1 MNAYLDNLKTPT
13 PQFEPLDDSQVENNA
28 GGYVYQTD
36 IWTGLRRFLILGSA
50 GGTYYV
56 NEQRHTKDNA
66 QLIAKCLDDDYLR
79 TVNEIVAVSDGG
91 LAPKNDPAIFALALA
106 LSLSR
111 NKSGPRRW
119 LPSALAGA
127 AFSAIPKVCRTG
139 THLMQL
145 MSYLKELRGFGSGLR
160 KALSRWYTEKT
171 PDQLAWQVVKYRNR
185 HGWTHRDILRV
196 AHPVVSAD
204 DVERRAIFD
213 FVCGR
218 ETSIENLP
226 TVLQGHVI
234 LQGESLPGSLH
245 QIAREHGVPWEGI
258 PVKYHGNSKL
268 WMSLMYDMPI
278 MALLRNLGRLS
289 SLGLLNEF
297 TSDQSEVIRKLT
309 NDEAIT
315 KSRIHPFHYL
325 LAAKTYAQ
333 GHGIKGNLTW
343 VPNMEIVEALTV
355 GFEKAFKNVEPSG
368 KNFYVGVDVSGSMGW
383 STDSGLTAREAA
395 AAMSMIVKRSENN
408 VLVRGFSDKLVDIPI
423 TKTMGLQSVIQH
435 MSEIPMGST
444 DCALPM
450 IDAEMRDLDVDV
462 FVVMTDNE
470 TWVGRVHPSDAL
482 RNYNRKRQSQGKPP
496 AKLVVCAFTAT
507 NFSIAD
513 PNNPNMLDIAGLDA
527 SIPALVSEFA
537 KGEF

>member
-1 MNAYLDNLKTPT
+1 MNAYIDILKART
-13 PQFEPLDDSQVENNA
+13 PQSEPLDDRQVENNA
-28 GGYVYQTD
+28 GGYVYQID
-36 IWTGLRRFLILGSA
+36 NWTAFRRFLILGSA
-50 GGTYYV
+50 GGTYYAT
-56 NEQRHTKDNA
+56 ERKHTQDNVKF
-66 QLIAKCLDDDYLR
+66 INKCLSEDFER
-79 TVNEIVAVSDGG
+79 TVREIVAVSDGG

-106 LSLSR
+106 LTY
-111 NKSGPRRW
+111 NK
-119 LPSALAGA
+119 GA
-127 AFSAIPKVCRTG
+127 DRMSQAFGAILKVCRTG

-226 TVLQGHVI
+226 KVLQGHVL
-234 LQGESLPGSLH
+234 LQQESLPKSLH
-245 QIAREHGVPWEGI
+245 QIAREYGVPWEGI
-258 PVKYHGNSKL
+258 PVKYHHNSKL
-268 WMSLMYDMPI
+268 WLSLMYDMPI

-289 SLGLLNEF
+289 AKGLLNEF
-297 TSDQSEVIRKLT
+297 TADQKHVIGNLI

-315 KSRIHPFHYL
+315 KSRIHPIHYL

-333 GHGIKGNLTW
+333 GHGVKGDLTW
-343 VPNMEIVEALTV
+343 HPNMEIVEALTI

-368 KNFYVGVDVSGSMGW
+368 KNFYVGVDVSGSMDW
-383 STDSGLTAREAA
+383 SGDGVLTAREAA
-395 AAMSMIVKRSENN
+395 AAMSMIIKRSEDN
-408 VLVRGFSDKLVDIPI
+408 VLVRGFSHELVDIPI
-423 TKTMGLQSVIQH
+423 TKTMGLQSTIQA
-435 MSEIPMGST
+435 MKAIPMGGT

-450 IDAEMRDLDVDV
+450 IDADRRGLDVDV

-470 TWVGRVHPSDAL
+470 TWAGRMHPAEAL
-482 RNYNRKRQSQGKPP
+482 KNYNKHRASQGKTP

-507 NFSIAD
+507 DFSIAD
-513 PNNPNMLDIAGLDA
+513 PNDPNMLDIAGLDA
-527 SIPALVSEFA
+527 SVPALVSEFA